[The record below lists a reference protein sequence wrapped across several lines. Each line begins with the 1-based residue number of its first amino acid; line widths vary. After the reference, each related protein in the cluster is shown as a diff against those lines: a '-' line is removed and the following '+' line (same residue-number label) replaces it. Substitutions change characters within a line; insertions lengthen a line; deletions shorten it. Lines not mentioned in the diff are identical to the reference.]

1 MKKRALKRLDAARG
15 VQGGTRTINT
25 QETDE
30 RIETDSLLTRHV
42 AIRAEDVD
50 HQARKVAVS
59 ISSETDKI
67 RGWGG
72 VPEVLL
78 HERAAVDLAPLREV
92 GAVLMNHDP
101 NQIVGRPEN
110 VRLDEKEGKIRADIV
125 FDDDQE
131 SQRAFEKVKS
141 GSLRGAS
148 VGFKVTRWQ
157 RVEDGSK
164 WESPSGRSFSG
175 PVYVATRWS
184 ILEFSLTPIPA
195 DTAVGVGRSS
205 STVGREPKKG
215 FVMKD
220 KLKAALVKRGL
231 DPNASDEEAQEF
243 MLRAIDPPEPPKQ
256 PADGDGPPTPVEHP
270 EEPVAEVS
278 ARLAVEAEKRELERG
293 SEIMDLMSAWP
304 AHREMISRMY
314 REGAPV
320 EHVRKAVLSEISRE
334 RPAAKPAYGYS
345 RIEHGEDGRAKFRRA
360 ATDSLLLRVS
370 RLKREEDETPTAWKV
385 RQEAAR
391 DACGFSLFDLMRTSL
406 RQCGLSDRGS
416 KEELMVRAFSHST
429 SDFPGILKD
438 AANKRLLQAYS
449 ENPSTWRPLCRIGN
463 ASDFKSLNRPKFGN
477 MGNLVL
483 TPDLVPMSEGST
495 LDVNESFAI
504 STYTK
509 RFGIG
514 RQAIINDDLSAFD
527 RIPTEI
533 GNAAARTV
541 TDTFYNLLISA
552 SGVGPTMAEDSA
564 ALFATT
570 HTSGANYIAAV
581 GTPEVAGLGAL
592 MKLMRLQK
600 GLVSTGET
608 APILN
613 VQPRYLLVPATLEVL
628 ALQTIG
634 SIADPAKSN
643 SITNNPFSNMLTL
656 IVEPRLDGGTNGTT
670 AWYLVANPDQTEGA
684 EVAFLNGND
693 TPTMYTEVGN
703 NVLGTAWGVV
713 MDFGV
718 KFIEHRG
725 WARTRGA

>member
-1 MKKRALKRLDAARG
+1 MKKRTPRRPEGAAD
-15 VQGGTRTINT
+15 QG
-25 QETDE
+25 ETD
-30 RIETDSLLTRHV
+30 TLLKRHV

-50 HQARKVAVS
+50 HEARKVSVS

-78 HERAAVDLAPLREV
+78 HERSSVDLGPLREV

-110 VRLDEKEGKIRADIV
+110 VRLDEKDRKIRADIV
-125 FDDDQE
+125 FDEDPE

-141 GSLRGAS
+141 GSLRGVS
-148 VGFKVTRWQ
+148 VGFKVSKWR
-157 RVEDGSK
+157 RVEEGTKWDG
-164 WESPSGRSFSG
+164 PSGRSFDG
-175 PVYVATRWS
+175 PVDVATKWS

-195 DTAVGVGRSS
+195 DSAVGVGRSN
-205 STVGREPKKG
+205 VDGREPERKLK
-215 FVMKD
+215 MKD
-220 KLKAALVKRGL
+220 KLKAVLVKRGL
-231 DPNASDEEAQEF
+231 DPNASDEEAQDF
-243 MLRAIDPPEPPKQ
+243 ILRAVDPPEPPK
-256 PADGDGPPTPVEHP
+256 PAPGGEGAPAPVESRQP
-270 EEPVAEVS
+270 SDASPAEES
-278 ARLAVEAEKRELERG
+278 ARLAAEAEKRERDRG
-293 SEIMDLMSAWP
+293 SEIVDLIAAWP
-304 AHREMISRMY
+304 SHREMISTMY
-314 REGAPV
+314 RDGATV
-320 EHVRKAVLSEISRE
+320 GQVRKAVLAEMQRE
-334 RPAAKPAYGYS
+334 RPAARPAIGGS
-345 RIEHGEDGRAKFRRA
+345 RVEFGEDGREKFRRA
-360 ATDSLLLRVS
+360 ATDSLLLRVN
-370 RLKREEDETPTAWKV
+370 RLKREEDEAPAAWSA
-385 RQEAAR
+385 RRDAAR
-391 DACGFSLFDLMRTSL
+391 EACGFSLFDLMRTSL
-406 RQCGLSDRGS
+406 RQCGISDRGS
-416 KEELMVRAFSHST
+416 KDELMVRAFSHST
-429 SDFPGILKD
+429 SDFPAILKD

-449 ENPSTWRPLCRIGN
+449 ETPSTWRPLCRIGN
-463 ASDFKSLNRPKFGN
+463 ASDFKTLNRPKFGN

-552 SGVGPTMAEDSA
+552 SGVGPTMAEDA
-564 ALFATT
+564 VALFATT
-570 HTSGANYIAAV
+570 HTSGANYIAAT
-581 GTPEVAGLGAL
+581 GAPDVAGLGAL
-592 MKLMRLQK
+592 MKFMRLQK
-600 GLVSTGET
+600 GLVSSGET

-613 VQPRYLLVPATLEVL
+613 VQPRFLLVPAALEIT
-628 ALQTIG
+628 AMQTVG
-634 SIADPAKSN
+634 SIGDPAKSN
-643 SITNNPFSNMLTL
+643 DITKNPFSNLLTL
-656 IVEPRLDGGTNGTT
+656 IVEPRLDAGTNGAT
-670 AWYLVANPDQTEGA
+670 AWYLIANPDQTEGA

>member
-1 MKKRALKRLDAARG
+1 MKSRRPRRLDAAPSK
-15 VQGGTRTINT
+15 QGAASMRDAVVNAERTDG
-25 QETDE
+25 ET
-30 RIETDSLLTRHV
+30 LFKRHV

-50 HQARKVAVS
+50 QHARKFSVS

-67 RGWGG
+67 RGWDG

-78 HERAAVDLAPLREV
+78 HDRTAVDLVPLRDV
-92 GAVLMNHDP
+92 GAVLLNHDP

-110 VRLDEKEGKIRADIV
+110 VRLDEKDRKIRADIV
-125 FDDDQE
+125 FDDDPE
-131 SQRAFEKVKS
+131 SLRAYEKVKS
-141 GSLRGAS
+141 GSLRGVS
-148 VGFKVTRWQ
+148 VGFKVSKWQ
-157 RVEDGSK
+157 RVEDGTT
-164 WESPSGRSFSG
+164 WTGPGGRSFEG
-175 PVYVATRWS
+175 PVDVATQWS
-184 ILEFSLTPIPA
+184 IREFSLTPIPA
-195 DTAVGVGRSS
+195 DADVGVGRSS
-205 STVGREPKKG
+205 SNTGREPERKLK
-215 FVMKD
+215 MND

-231 DPNASDEEAQEF
+231 DPNASDDDVQEF
-243 MLRAIDPPEPPKQ
+243 LLRAVDPPETPK
-256 PADGDGPPTPVEHP
+256 PSETGDEATAPVETT
-270 EEPVAEVS
+270 EQPVAEES
-278 ARLAVEAEKRELERG
+278 TRLAVQAEKRELERG
-293 SEIMDLMSAWP
+293 SEIMDLMATWP
-304 AHREMISRMY
+304 SHREMISRMY
-314 REGAPV
+314 KEGAAV
-320 EHVRKAVLSEISRE
+320 EHVRKAVLAEVARE
-334 RPAAKPAYGYS
+334 RPAVKPASGYS
-345 RIEHGEDGRAKFRRA
+345 RIEHGEDGRAKFRKA
-360 ATDSLLLRVS
+360 ATDSLLLRVN
-370 RLKREEDETPTAWKV
+370 RLKREEDETQTAWAV
-385 RQEAAR
+385 RKEAAK

-416 KEELMVRAFSHST
+416 KEELMVRAFSNSA
-429 SDFPGILKD
+429 SDFPAILKD
-438 AANKRLLQAYS
+438 AANKRLLQAYG

-463 ASDFKSLNRPKFGN
+463 ASDFKTLNRPKFGN

-552 SGVGPTMAEDSA
+552 SGVGPTMAEDSV

-570 HTSGANYIAAV
+570 HTSGANYIAAT
-581 GTPEVAGLGAL
+581 GSPDVAGLGAL

-600 GLVSTGET
+600 GLVSSGET

-613 VQPRYLLVPATLEVL
+613 VQPKYLLVPAALEIT
-628 ALQTIG
+628 ALQTVG
-634 SIADPAKSN
+634 SIADPSKSN
-643 SITNNPFSNMLTL
+643 SITNNPFSNLLTL
-656 IVEPRLDGGTNGTT
+656 IVEPRLDAATNGAT
-670 AWYLVANPDQTEGA
+670 AWYLVANPDQTEGV

-693 TPTMYTEVGN
+693 TPTMYTEIGN

>member
-1 MKKRALKRLDAARG
+1 MKKRIPKQLDADSSKDL
-15 VQGGTRTINT
+15 VDT
-25 QETDE
+25 ETMMK
-30 RIETDSLLTRHV
+30 RQV

-50 HQARKVAVS
+50 TDSRKLSVS

-67 RGWGG
+67 RGWSGT
-72 VPEVLL
+72 PEVLL
-78 HERAAVDLAPLREV
+78 HERSAVNISPLRDL

-110 VRLDEKEGKIRADIV
+110 IRLDEKDRKIRADIV
-125 FDDDQE
+125 FDDDPE
-131 SQRAFEKVKS
+131 SQRAFDKVKS
-141 GSLRGAS
+141 GSLRGIS
-148 VGFKVTRWQ
+148 VGFKVEKWQ
-157 RVEDGSK
+157 RVAGGETWKG
-164 WESPSGRSFSG
+164 PGGRSFEG
-175 PVYVATRWS
+175 PVDVATRWS
-184 ILEFSLTPIPA
+184 IREFSLTPIPA
-195 DTAVGVGRSS
+195 DLDVGVGRSTTPS
-205 STVGREPKKG
+205 GREPKKE
-215 FVMKD
+215 FTMNE
-220 KLKAALVKRGL
+220 KLKAAMVKRGL
-231 DPNASDEEAQEF
+231 DPNASDDDAQEF
-243 MLRAIDPPEPPKQ
+243 ILRAVDPQDPKPEGNGD
-256 PADGDGPPTPVEHP
+256 PAP
-270 EEPVAEVS
+270 ESNSRQVTEES
-278 ARLAVEAEKRELERG
+278 SSLAALAGKRELERG
-293 SEIMDLMSAWP
+293 SEVMDLISTWP
-304 AHREMISRMY
+304 SQRELIARLY
-314 REGAPV
+314 KDGASV
-320 EHVRKAVLSEISRE
+320 GDVRKSVLVEIARE
-334 RPAAKPAYGYS
+334 RPAVAQGGSYS
-345 RIEHGEDGRAKFRRA
+345 RVESGEDSRAKFRKA
-360 ATDSLLLRVS
+360 ATDSLLLRVN
-370 RLKREEDETPTAWKV
+370 RLKRDEDEAPASWSV
-385 RQEAAR
+385 RKEAAR
-391 DACGFSLFDLMRTSL
+391 DACGFSLFDLMRTAL

-416 KEELMVRAFSHST
+416 KEELMVRAFSNST
-429 SDFPGILKD
+429 SDFPAILKD

-463 ASDFKSLNRPKFGN
+463 ATDFKTLNRPKFGN

-552 SGVGPTMAEDSA
+552 SGIGPTMTEDST

-570 HTSGANYIAAV
+570 HTSGANYIASTGA
-581 GTPEVAGLGAL
+581 PDVAGLGAL
-592 MKLMRLQK
+592 MKFMRLQK
-600 GLVSTGET
+600 GLVSAGET

-613 VQPRYLLVPATLEVL
+613 VQPKFLLVPAALEIT
-628 ALQTIG
+628 ALQTVG

-656 IVEPRLDGGTNGTT
+656 IVEPRLDGGTNGGT
-670 AWYLVANPDQTEGA
+670 AWYLVANPDQTEGV

-713 MDFGV
+713 LDFGV
-718 KFIEHRG
+718 KVIEHRG
-725 WARTRGA
+725 WARTKGA